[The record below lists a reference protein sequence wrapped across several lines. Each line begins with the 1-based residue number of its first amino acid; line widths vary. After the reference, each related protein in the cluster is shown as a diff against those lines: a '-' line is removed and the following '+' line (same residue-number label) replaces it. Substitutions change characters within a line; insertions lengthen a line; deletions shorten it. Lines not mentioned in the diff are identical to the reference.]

1 MMDHRSAVNGA
12 GMAFGIAPR
21 YWSVM
26 ESSRLSLLASL
37 VVFLAGAFWGLY
49 WLPVRGIAGLG
60 LSGAWGSVAAG
71 LAGTLVLL
79 PFAWRA
85 RAALRRADKLALAAT
100 ALGGFSFFLYSVSYI
115 YGQVAIVVIL
125 FFLAPVWA
133 TLLGRWWMGWPI
145 TRIRLLVLVCGLAGL
160 AMMLGGDGALP
171 VPRALGE
178 WLGLL
183 AGLFW
188 AVASIGIRVRP
199 TMPPVA
205 GAFVFVGGAFGGG
218 LVLAPFLSGWP
229 GLAGPAGLA
238 GLVGGVVVTGAFWWA
253 CLLIGIMWATP
264 KLDPART
271 SILLMVEVPV
281 AALSAA
287 ILISDHLTAPQIIG
301 GALVVAAGLLEVV
314 PARRARAISH
324 VSARRGVHR
333 R

>member
-1 MMDHRSAVNGA
+1 MSEILSMIRAMMDRSCAVNGA
-12 GMAFGIAPR
+12 GMAFRTTRR
-21 YWSVM
+21 YSSDM

-37 VVFLAGAFWGLY
+37 IVLLSGSFWGLY
-49 WLPVRGIAGLG
+49 WLPVRQIAELG

-85 RAALRRADKLALAAT
+85 RVELRQADKVALAAT
-100 ALGGFSFFLYSVSYI
+100 ALGGFSFFLYSVSYV
-115 YGQVAIVVIL
+115 YGQVAVVVIL

-145 TRIRLLVLVCGLAGL
+145 TRMRLLVLVCGLAGL
-160 AMMLGGDGALP
+160 ATILGGDGALP
-171 VPRALGE
+171 VPRAVGE

-183 AGLFW
+183 AGLGW
-188 AVASIGIRVRP
+188 AIASIGIRVRP
-199 TMPPVA
+199 AMPPIA

-218 LVLAPFLSGWP
+218 LLLAPFLSGWP
-229 GLAGPAGLA
+229 DLGGVVDLAGLA
-238 GLVGGVVVTGAFWWA
+238 LGVLVTGAFWWA

-264 KLDPART
+264 RLDPART

-287 ILISDHLTAPQIIG
+287 ILISEELTATQLIG
-301 GALVVAAGLLEVV
+301 GALVVAAGILEVI
-314 PARRARAISH
+314 PARRARH
-324 VSARRGVHR
+324 
-333 R
+333 